1 MGPAGSRRYPKLD
14 QATTH
19 MKLRRLADRITL
31 LRIVLIPF
39 LWALAFI
46 EARTALAVG
55 FAIAGA
61 TDVLDGYIAR
71 TQRTSAWGA
80 QLDSIADTLLLISGV
95 LWLVL
100 LRPDFVRAEALLLGV
115 WVTLAVIMVVIGW
128 VKFRRI
134 ANLHLYS
141 SKAAGFLAT
150 LFLIYLLIVDDYSR
164 PVFYVVVGFLMLS
177 VIETIAVMLLRNAVD
192 EHARSIFL
200 KQLPVRPPRSRSP
213 VTSKS
218 GTA

>member
-1 MGPAGSRRYPKLD
+1 MR
-14 QATTH
+14 

-39 LWALAFI
+39 LWALAFL

-71 TQRTSAWGA
+71 TQRSSPWGA

-100 LRPDFVRAEALLLGV
+100 LRPDFVRAEATLLAV
-115 WVTLAVIMVVIGW
+115 WVALAVLMVAIGW

-150 LFLIYLLIVDDYSR
+150 LFLIYLLLVDDYSR
-164 PVFYVVVGFLMLS
+164 AVFFLVVGVLMFS
-177 VIETIAVMLLRNAVD
+177 VIETIAVMILRDAVD
-192 EHARSIFL
+192 EHARSILL
-200 KQLPVRPPRSRSP
+200 KPLPRQTARPKRTEARQ
-213 VTSKS
+213 
-218 GTA
+218 